1 MLFYKMRIL
10 SVGPPSCSNLYL
22 ESSYPRRDLMPS
34 PCRIKPLQLVPGQE
48 HGAEAMAGS
57 GPGAA
62 AVSHARDYS
71 GRVLGPSADLP
82 GSACQPPTHP
92 QRHSGGDSQCSRLRF
107 LSGTSAGRSRQLPSR
122 RCFVGAQGIA
132 QPSHGARG
140 VVWTL
145 VNNLSMLP
153 EPGDLFPTRCSTVL
167 RAALGSN
174 QLGLNRK
181 LALQHPAPEPLG
193 FRVVH
198 MFLLE
203 LVECPALGMIRGPG
217 GPPPPGST
225 LRCCGGPGPRGSCVG
240 APATSVALGR

>member
-1 MLFYKMRIL
+1 MWGLQAVQTFTWNPATRG
-10 SVGPPSCSNLYL
+10 VTSCPHPAESNLCNL
-22 ESSYPRRDLMPS
+22 SLGRSTGQ
-34 PCRIKPLQLVPGQE
+34 KPWPAVGQALLPHCTLVIIP
-48 HGAEAMAGS
+48 
-57 GPGAA
+57 
-62 AVSHARDYS
+62 V
-71 GRVLGPSADLP
+71 PSADLP
-82 GSACQPPTHP
+82 GSACQLPYHP
-92 QRHSGGDSQCSRLRF
+92 QRHRGGDSQCSRLRF

-132 QPSHGARG
+132 QPSHSARG

-225 LRCCGGPGPRGSCVG
+225 LRCCRGPGPRGSCVG